1 MNRLVRLAAVASAAA
16 MTLSIAVA
24 APASADRRCWGEKVE
39 RCVAVLY
46 NGGSPGT
53 VFARAR
59 VVDVQTDS
67 ANYDVSIDAVRL
79 QVREDD
85 GNWYLISS
93 ASDSGWFKEW
103 AEANTAQSTCRNR
116 EYRAVVTWRWRLA
129 GTTGAGTSETRYSDI
144 EAPCAG

>member
-1 MNRLVRLAAVASAAA
+1 MNKHVRLAAVATAAA
-16 MTLSIAVA
+16 LALSVLVA
-24 APASADRRCWGEKVE
+24 APAEADVRCWGEKVQ

-46 NGGSPGT
+46 NGSQGT

-79 QVREDD
+79 QVREND

-116 EYRAVVTWRWRLA
+116 EYRAVTTWRWRVA
-129 GTTGAGTSETRYSDI
+129 GSTGAGTSETRYSAI